1 MRRVDKEKIS
11 FLGWDYLISY
21 SASWTFLSKCEFQ
34 NKILYHEGG
43 LISFCYPDDIEFAQA
58 RVKKVLGNK
67 RFGDFINEDWRGY
80 EKFSSEEERNR
91 IYSNWNRIEVNDDTL
106 MGILIYDNFQLTGE
120 VRES

>member
-1 MRRVDKEKIS
+1 MKKLYFAPPFPQELFNGEK
-11 FLGWDYLISY
+11 FK
-21 SASWTFLSKCEFQ
+21 TFRLNPLDEYCE
-34 NKILYHEGG
+34 GD

-106 MGILIYDNFQLTGE
+106 MGILIYEDFRLTGE
-120 VRES
+120 IRKN